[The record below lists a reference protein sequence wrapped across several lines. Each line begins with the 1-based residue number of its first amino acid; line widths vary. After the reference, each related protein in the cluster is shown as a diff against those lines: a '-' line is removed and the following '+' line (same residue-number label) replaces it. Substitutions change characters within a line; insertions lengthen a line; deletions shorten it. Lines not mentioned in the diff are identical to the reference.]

1 MVRPYVAILNQR
13 PQGVKMHKQEPH
25 TIKPEPI
32 EGGHVPEVIPECP
45 LALFDRQYAIRLRSI
60 ELLSNVVE

>member
-1 MVRPYVAILNQR
+1 
-13 PQGVKMHKQEPH
+13 MHKHEPH
-25 TIKPEPI
+25 TIKPEPM
-32 EGGHVPEVIPECP
+32 EGCHVPEVIPECP